1 MMNRYRALLFPF
13 HLVNLPQLHKRRMVR
28 QRRTRILCASCATCD
43 RGTSSKPIQ
52 ESNLHLIFYQILR
65 DSSVAGWPHL
75 GVTDFVR
82 SVVYIQSELKRA
94 IGLFWCVGQL
104 FRGAEHSATKW
115 DGSALPRSDV
125 VFVYLQHQSAHFWYC
140 SILFIAAIF
149 LARARLQILH
159 SYFVRSQIRVRRNQV
174 VKDLVD
180 ARQYL
185 FFSGIVIH
193 LHILVSPLFHPSL
206 R

>member
-52 ESNLHLIFYQILR
+52 ESNLHPIFYQILR

-94 IGLFWCVGQL
+94 MKQI
-104 FRGAEHSATKW
+104 S
-115 DGSALPRSDV
+115 GSVQQKGYAVPKK
-125 VFVYLQHQSAHFWYC
+125 
-140 SILFIAAIF
+140 F
-149 LARARLQILH
+149 LIQPMH
-159 SYFVRSQIRVRRNQV
+159 Y
-174 VKDLVD
+174 
-180 ARQYL
+180 
-185 FFSGIVIH
+185 GICEFLLGYKFQPKKRIMT
-193 LHILVSPLFHPSL
+193 IS
-206 R
+206 